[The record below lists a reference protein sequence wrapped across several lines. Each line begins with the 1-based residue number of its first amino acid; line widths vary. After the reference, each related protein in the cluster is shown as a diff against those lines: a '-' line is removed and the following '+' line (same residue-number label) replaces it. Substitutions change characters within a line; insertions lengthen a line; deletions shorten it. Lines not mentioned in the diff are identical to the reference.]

1 MPVYFSSSLLLHSS
15 NEVHGI
21 LKARPVHFASVHLI
35 IVSVPAGKIN
45 GAAIAQSNIT
55 MSALYMR
62 AQIVGFFEFSITRY
76 ISTTRYTTTKYSTF
90 NRCLFKAVN
99 PSI

>member
-15 NEVHGI
+15 NEIHGI

-45 GAAIAQSNIT
+45 GAAI
-55 MSALYMR
+55 
-62 AQIVGFFEFSITRY
+62 E
-76 ISTTRYTTTKYSTF
+76 
-90 NRCLFKAVN
+90 
-99 PSI
+99 